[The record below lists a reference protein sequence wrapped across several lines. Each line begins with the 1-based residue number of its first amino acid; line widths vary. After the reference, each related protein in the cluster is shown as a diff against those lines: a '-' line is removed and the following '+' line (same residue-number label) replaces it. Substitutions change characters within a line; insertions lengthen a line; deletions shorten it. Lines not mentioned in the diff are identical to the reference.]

1 MCSANKNDFL
11 TMEIKYYK
19 SGLRPVYREIEKDYS
34 IFYAF
39 QWDTGEFKEDMTY
52 NHQIRMDPDGDV
64 EELTKEEFDNY
75 VEQLRKEIT
84 EVE

>member
-1 MCSANKNDFL
+1 MCSADKNTFL

-39 QWDTGEFKEDMTY
+39 QWDTWEFKIDLDY
-52 NHQIRMDPDGDV
+52 NQKFDSIPV
-64 EELTKEEFDNY
+64 EM
-75 VEQLRKEIT
+75 LRNFPRNSST
-84 EVE
+84 PM

>member
-1 MCSANKNDFL
+1 MCSADKNTFL

-39 QWDTGEFKEDMTY
+39 QWDT
-52 NHQIRMDPDGDV
+52 
-64 EELTKEEFDNY
+64 
-75 VEQLRKEIT
+75 
-84 EVE
+84 